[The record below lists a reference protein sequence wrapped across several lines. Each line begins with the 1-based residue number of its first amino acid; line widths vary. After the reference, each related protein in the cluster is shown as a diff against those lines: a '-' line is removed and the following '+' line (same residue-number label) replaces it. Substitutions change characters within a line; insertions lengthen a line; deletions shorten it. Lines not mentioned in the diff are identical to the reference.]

1 MYIWQRWIG
10 YTYLS
15 KIFNIG
21 TSACIYVM
29 DYGTGPFYSVNPM
42 SSGRNYFLKK
52 CVSQNEGSATF
63 LKAKEWWIFS
73 FTIICLMNHSLIFHT
88 VTWANMRGCSKQ
100 AGESVLLGVETRL
113 LDTPLLAGKPHLTRL
128 SQSRYSEG
136 NPHSLPGWLVMAAP
150 RLGEIE
156 GLAVCATAGSNYSPG
171 LWRYFAW
178 PCFTCFRIRQVSSH
192 SMY

>member
-1 MYIWQRWIG
+1 
-10 YTYLS
+10 
-15 KIFNIG
+15 
-21 TSACIYVM
+21 M
-29 DYGTGPFYSVNPM
+29 DYGMGPFYSVNPM
-42 SSGRNYFLKK
+42 SSGCNYFLKK

-63 LKAKEWWIFS
+63 LKARVMLFS

-88 VTWANMRGCSKQ
+88 VSMNMRGCSKQ
-100 AGESVLLGVETRL
+100 AGESVLLGAETRL
-113 LDTPLLAGKPHLTRL
+113 LDTPLLARKPHLIRL
-128 SQSRYSEG
+128 SQSRHSEG
-136 NPHSLPGWLVMAAP
+136 NAHSLPGWLVMVAP